1 MTRQFI
7 SDLECTDGYIPS
19 GTNPITA
26 LTSTNFS
33 VLATSGTVVAANT
46 SRRYLRIQNLGIGR
60 VYLNCTSGTVKAAF
74 GIRLDNS
81 ASNNSVFEINES
93 KRYTGAIKG
102 IAVTS
107 GQRVSILQG

>member
-1 MTRQFI
+1 MAREFI
-7 SDLECTDGYIPS
+7 NDLECNEGAVPS
-19 GTNPITA
+19 VSKPITA
-26 LTSTNFS
+26 LTSTNYS
-33 VLATSGTVVAANT
+33 VTATSSGVVAANT

-60 VYLNCTSGTVKAAF
+60 VYLNCTSGTVAVAH

-81 ASNNSVFEINES
+81 VSSNSVFEINGD